1 MLQVFRAI
9 FAAIAATF
17 TVPTAH
23 AEVYPAKPLRLI
35 LPVSAG
41 SGIDTIA
48 RASHAALAKAL
59 GQSVVI
65 ENLPGAG
72 GVKLD

>member
-1 MLQVFRAI
+1 MLQVLRAI
-9 FAAIAATF
+9 SAAIAATF
-17 TVPTAH
+17 TVAAAH
-23 AEVYPAKPLRLI
+23 AQVYPAKPLRLI

>member
-1 MLQVFRAI
+1 MLQALRAT
-9 FAAIAATF
+9 FAAIVAMLAVAA
-17 TVPTAH
+17 AH
-23 AEVYPAKPLRLI
+23 AQVYPAKPLRLI

-41 SGIDTIA
+41 SGVDTIA
-48 RASHAALAKAL
+48 RASNAALAKAL

-65 ENLPGAG
+65 ENLPGAS